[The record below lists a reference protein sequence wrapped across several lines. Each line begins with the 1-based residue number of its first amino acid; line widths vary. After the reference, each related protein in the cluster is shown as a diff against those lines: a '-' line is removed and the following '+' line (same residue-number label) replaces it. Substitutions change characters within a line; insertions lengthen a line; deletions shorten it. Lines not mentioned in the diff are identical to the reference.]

1 MRSAGTQPRPQ
12 RQATGRGAHAP
23 DYLLL
28 TSVIVLCV
36 FGLIAVY
43 SSSYALG
50 TAQFKDA
57 NYFIK
62 RQMVSLIIG
71 SVAMAITMLT
81 PFQLI

>member
-1 MRSAGTQPRPQ
+1 MRATGTQPRPQ
-12 RQATGRGAHAP
+12 VASTRSTPAHAP

-28 TSVIVLCV
+28 TSIVVLCV

-50 TAQFKDA
+50 AAQFKDA

-62 RQMVSLIIG
+62 RQLISLAMG
-71 SVAMAITMLT
+71 GVAMAIAMR
-81 PFQLI
+81 